1 VQALASF
8 TGAFAV
14 VTKKTFAVSID
25 EIKQNIV
32 FGDVFSESYQRSL
45 TMSDGQVR
53 NIALRPMMKD
63 GELVVQL
70 KDGEHVSYM
79 GPNGCA
85 THGTLMIRLMDMGV
99 LANDPMFADSLTMD
113 TQRLRLR
120 PLRMDDAEDF
130 FEIWS
135 DNEAMRYFSFQP
147 MHSIAQAEERI
158 ASKLQFSADRRDL
171 ICVVE
176 LQSTGE
182 VVGDCAL
189 FNGVAHS
196 QRAEIGFCLKRK
208 HWGNGYMVEATAALI
223 AHGFEQVGLRRLEA
237 DVDPRNQ
244 SSINLLERLGFKR
257 EGFLRERW
265 MINGEA
271 MDTVLYGLLRGEES
285 LNAFPKT

>member
-1 VQALASF
+1 
-8 TGAFAV
+8 
-14 VTKKTFAVSID
+14 VTTNKTFAVSID
-25 EIKQNIV
+25 EINQNIV
-32 FGDVFSESYQRSL
+32 FGDIFTESYQRSV
-45 TMSDGQVR
+45 TMSDGEVR
-53 NIALRPMMKD
+53 TIALQPMMKN

-70 KDGEHVSYM
+70 RDGEHVSYM
-79 GPNGCA
+79 GSNSCA
-85 THGTLMIRLMDMGV
+85 THGTLMIRLNDMGV
-99 LANDPMFADSLTMD
+99 LANDPMFADCLTTN

-135 DNEAMRYFSFQP
+135 DSEAMRYFSFQP

-158 ASKLQFSADRRDL
+158 AGKLQFSADRRDV

-182 VVGDCAL
+182 VIGDCAL

-208 HWGNGYMVEATAALI
+208 HWGKGYMAEATEALI
-223 AHGFEQVGLRRLEA
+223 GHGFEQVGLRRLEA

-285 LNAFPKT
+285 FNAFPKT

>member
-1 VQALASF
+1 
-8 TGAFAV
+8 
-14 VTKKTFAVSID
+14 
-25 EIKQNIV
+25 
-32 FGDVFSESYQRSL
+32 
-45 TMSDGQVR
+45 
-53 NIALRPMMKD
+53 
-63 GELVVQL
+63 
-70 KDGEHVSYM
+70 
-79 GPNGCA
+79 
-85 THGTLMIRLMDMGV
+85 
-99 LANDPMFADSLTMD
+99 MFADSLTID

-120 PLRMDDAEDF
+120 PLRMDDAKDF
-130 FEIWS
+130 FEVWS

-182 VVGDCAL
+182 VIGDCAL

-208 HWGNGYMVEATAALI
+208 HWGKGYMAEATEALI
-223 AHGFEQVGLRRLEA
+223 GHGFEQVGLRRLEA

-285 LNAFPKT
+285 FNAFPKT

>member
-1 VQALASF
+1 M
-8 TGAFAV
+8 
-14 VTKKTFAVSID
+14 TKQSFAVSID
-25 EIKQNIV
+25 ELKQNIV
-32 FGDVFSESYQRSL
+32 FGDVFSGSYKRTV
-45 TMSDGQVR
+45 TMSDGEVR
-53 NIALRPMMKD
+53 EIALHPMMKD
-63 GELVVQL
+63 AKLVVEL

-79 GPNGCA
+79 DPNSCA
-85 THGTLMIRLMDMGV
+85 THGALMIRLTDMGV
-99 LANDPMFADSLTMD
+99 LSNDALFEDSLTTD

-120 PLRMDDAEDF
+120 PLRMGDAGDL

-135 DNEAMRYFSFQP
+135 DSEAMRYFSFQP
-147 MHSIAQAEERI
+147 MHSIEQAQERV

-182 VVGDCAL
+182 VIGDCAL
-189 FNGVAHS
+189 FNGIAQS
-196 QRAEIGFCLKRK
+196 QRAEIGYCLKRK
-208 HWGNGYMVEATAALI
+208 HWGNGYMTEAIAALI
-223 AHGFEQVGLRRLEA
+223 GHGFERIGLRRLEA

-271 MDTVLYGLLRGEES
+271 LDTVLYGLLRGEES
-285 LNAFPKT
+285 FKAPSKT